1 MESAWCGAMFKMN
14 TAQQMPNRWQTILW
28 IMFAAQ
34 FLSAIGFS
42 IIFPFLPLYVAYL
55 GVATVGTVAL
65 WSGLVFSLQAL
76 TMAIAAPIWGSL
88 ADRFGYKLMVERAMY
103 GGAVILLLMG
113 FARSAE
119 ELTLLRTIQGLI
131 TGTISAANA
140 LVATVTPRE
149 RMGFAMGTL
158 QMGLWS
164 GTAAGPLIG
173 GVMAETLGFR
183 ATFITTAALLFIS
196 GILVTI
202 GVRGNRRPS
211 TPRKQQPLAIWQG
224 WLTIIRTP
232 GISPAYGMRFLSSL
246 SQTILLPFAP
256 LFIASLLQPNDP
268 VSAYTGL
275 IVGVSSAAGTATAI
289 WLGRLGDR
297 IGHQQVLMMSAILA
311 GIAFLPQGLVTNVW
325 QLLILQ
331 ALSGAAIGGITPS
344 LSALLGRYTAAG
356 NEGTV
361 YGLDS
366 SIVSAARAVAPLI
379 GTVVVGALGLGSV
392 FLVSGIAC
400 LVIAMS
406 AARLPALVA
415 TTK

>member
-1 MESAWCGAMFKMN
+1 MQ
-14 TAQQMPNRWQTILW
+14 TRWQTTLW
-28 IMFAAQ
+28 IMFIAQ

-55 GVATVGTVAL
+55 GVATFGDVAL
-65 WSGLVFSLQAL
+65 WAGLVFSLQAL

-88 ADRFGYKLMVERAMY
+88 ADRLGYKLMVERAMY
-103 GGAVILLLMG
+103 GGTIILLLMG

-119 ELTLLRTIQGLI
+119 ELTLLRAIQGMI

-173 GVMAETLGFR
+173 GLMAETLGFR
-183 ATFITTAALLFIS
+183 ATFITTAALLLAS
-196 GILVTI
+196 GILVTV
-202 GVRGNRRPS
+202 GVRGGGKAPETSQRQHTGMVQS
-211 TPRKQQPLAIWQG
+211 
-224 WLTIIRTP
+224 WLSIARTP
-232 GISPAYGMRFLSSL
+232 GIGPAYGMRFLSSL
-246 SQTILLPFAP
+246 AQTILLPFAP
-256 LFIASLLQPNDP
+256 LFIASLLSTGDP
-268 VSAYTGL
+268 VSAFTGL

-297 IGHQQVLMMSAILA
+297 IGHRQVLMGSALLA
-311 GIAFLPQGLVTNVW
+311 GLTFAPQGLVTNVW
-325 QLLILQ
+325 QLLVLQ

-344 LSALLGRYTAAG
+344 LSALLGRYTANG
-356 NEGTV
+356 SEGAV

-379 GTVVVGALGLGSV
+379 GALVVGPFGFGSA
-392 FLVSGIAC
+392 FFVSSVACIA
-400 LVIAMS
+400 IS
-406 AARLPALVA
+406 IGAARLPVEERLRADR
-415 TTK
+415 TYERRCS

>member
-1 MESAWCGAMFKMN
+1 MQ
-14 TAQQMPNRWQTILW
+14 TRWQTTLW
-28 IMFAAQ
+28 IMFVAQ

-55 GVATVGTVAL
+55 GVATVGDIAL

-103 GGAVILLLMG
+103 GGAIILLLMG

-119 ELTLLRTIQGLI
+119 ELTLLRAIQGMI

-164 GTAAGPLIG
+164 GTATGPLIG
-173 GVMAETLGFR
+173 GLMAETLGFR
-183 ATFITTAALLFIS
+183 ATFIATAALLLVS
-196 GILVTI
+196 GILVTV
-202 GVRGNRRPS
+202 GVRDGRPA
-211 TPRKQQPLAIWQG
+211 PVKPKQQPTGMLRG
-224 WLTIIRTP
+224 WLTILRTP
-232 GISPAYGMRFLSSL
+232 GIGPAYGMRFLSSL
-246 SQTILLPFAP
+246 AQTILLPFAP
-256 LFIASLLQPNDP
+256 LFIASLLSANDP

-297 IGHQQVLMMSAILA
+297 IGHRHVLM
-311 GIAFLPQGLVTNVW
+311 G
-325 QLLILQ
+325 
-331 ALSGAAIGGITPS
+331 
-344 LSALLGRYTAAG
+344 SALLAAL
-356 NEGTV
+356 T
-361 YGLDS
+361 
-366 SIVSAARAVAPLI
+366 
-379 GTVVVGALGLGSV
+379 
-392 FLVSGIAC
+392 
-400 LVIAMS
+400 
-406 AARLPALVA
+406 
-415 TTK
+415 

>member
-1 MESAWCGAMFKMN
+1 MQ
-14 TAQQMPNRWQTILW
+14 TRWQTTLW
-28 IMFAAQ
+28 IMFVAQ

-55 GVATVGTVAL
+55 GVATVGDIAL

-88 ADRFGYKLMVERAMY
+88 ADRFGYKLMVKRAMY
-103 GGAVILLLMG
+103 GGAIILLLMG

-119 ELTLLRTIQGLI
+119 ELTLLRAIQGMI

-164 GTAAGPLIG
+164 GTATGPLIG
-173 GVMAETLGFR
+173 GLMAETLGFR
-183 ATFITTAALLFIS
+183 ATFLTTAALLLVS
-196 GILVTI
+196 GILVTV
-202 GVRGNRRPS
+202 GVPGGRPV
-211 TPRKQQPLAIWQG
+211 PVKPKQQPTGMLRG
-224 WLTIIRTP
+224 WLTILRTP
-232 GISPAYGMRFLSSL
+232 GIGPAYGMRFLSSL
-246 SQTILLPFAP
+246 AQTILLPFAP
-256 LFIASLLQPNDP
+256 LFIASLLSANDP

-297 IGHQQVLMMSAILA
+297 IGHRHVLMGS
-311 GIAFLPQGLVTNVW
+311 AFLAALTFAPQGLASNIW

-344 LSALLGRYTAAG
+344 LSALLGRYTATG
-356 NEGTV
+356 NEGAV

-379 GTVVVGALGLGSV
+379 GALVVGPFGYGAAFAVSSV
-392 FLVSGIAC
+392 ACFAIGIG
-400 LVIAMS
+400 V
-406 AARLPALVA
+406 ARLPTEERQMVSKP
-415 TTK
+415 T

>member
-1 MESAWCGAMFKMN
+1 MH
-14 TAQQMPNRWQTILW
+14 TRWQTTLW

-34 FLSAIGFS
+34 LLSAIGFS
-42 IIFPFLPLYVAYL
+42 IIFPFLPLYVAEL
-55 GVATVGTVAL
+55 GVATFGDVAL

-103 GGAVILLLMG
+103 GGAIILLLMG

-119 ELTLLRTIQGLI
+119 ELTVLRAIQGMV

-173 GVMAETLGFR
+173 GLMAETLGFR
-183 ATFITTAALLFIS
+183 ATFITTAALLLAS
-196 GILVTI
+196 GILVTV
-202 GVRGNRRPS
+202 GVRGGGKVPAA
-211 TPRKQQPLAIWQG
+211 QQHQRSGMLQS
-224 WLTIIRTP
+224 WLDIMRAP
-232 GISPAYGMRFLSSL
+232 GMTAAYGMRFLSSL

-256 LFIASLLQPNDP
+256 LFIASLLSAADP

-289 WLGRLGDR
+289 WLGKLGDR
-297 IGHQQVLMMSAILA
+297 IGHRQVLIVSALLA
-311 GIAFLPQGLVTNVW
+311 GIAFASQSIVSNVW
-325 QLLILQ
+325 QLLALQ
-331 ALSGAAIGGITPS
+331 ALSGMAIGGITPS
-344 LSALLGRYTAAG
+344 LSALLGRYAAAG
-356 NEGTV
+356 SEGAV

-366 SIVSAARAVAPLI
+366 SIVSAARAIAPLI
-379 GTVVVGALGLGSV
+379 GAIAVGLFGLHSV

-400 LVIAMS
+400 LAISLGAT
-406 AARLPALVA
+406 RLPTAERTPVPVQSQ
-415 TTK
+415 T

>member
-1 MESAWCGAMFKMN
+1 MQ
-14 TAQQMPNRWQTILW
+14 TRWQTTLW
-28 IMFAAQ
+28 IMFVAQ

-55 GVATVGTVAL
+55 GVVTIGDVAL

-88 ADRFGYKLMVERAMY
+88 ADRLGYKLMVERAMY
-103 GGAVILLLMG
+103 GGAIILLLMG

-119 ELTLLRTIQGLI
+119 ELTLLRTIQGMI

-164 GTAAGPLIG
+164 GTAAGPLICG
-173 GVMAETLGFR
+173 IMAETLGFR
-183 ATFITTAALLFIS
+183 ATFITTAALLLIS
-196 GILVTI
+196 GILVTV
-202 GVRGNRRPS
+202 GVRGVRQTASATKRPS
-211 TPRKQQPLAIWQG
+211 LSMWQS
-224 WLTIIRTP
+224 WLSILRTP
-232 GISPAYGMRFLSSL
+232 GIRPAYSMRFLSSL

-256 LFIASLLQPNDP
+256 LFIASLLSPTDP

-275 IVGVSSAAGTATAI
+275 IVGISSAAGTATAI

-297 IGHQQVLMMSAILA
+297 IGHQQVLMVSALVA
-311 GIAFLPQGLVTNVW
+311 GIALLPQGIVTNIW

-344 LSALLGRYTAAG
+344 LSALLGRYTAEG
-356 NEGTV
+356 NEGAV

-379 GTVVVGALGLGSV
+379 GAMVVTPFGLGSA
-392 FLVSGIAC
+392 FFISGCAC
-400 LVIAMS
+400 LIIAAG
-406 AARLPALVA
+406 AARLPALVVA
-415 TTK
+415 PR

>member
-1 MESAWCGAMFKMN
+1 MVKRGHVSM
-14 TAQQMPNRWQTILW
+14 QQTRWQTTLW
-28 IMFAAQ
+28 IMFIAQ
-34 FLSAIGFS
+34 FLSAVGFS

-55 GVATVGTVAL
+55 GVATFGDVAL

-88 ADRFGYKLMVERAMY
+88 ADRLGYKLMVERAMF

-119 ELTLLRTIQGLI
+119 ELTLLRAIQGLI

-149 RMGFAMGTL
+149 RMGFAMGAL

-173 GVMAETLGFR
+173 GIIAETMGFR
-183 ATFITTAALLFIS
+183 ATFLVTAVLLFAA
-196 GILVTI
+196 GVLVTV
-202 GVRGNRRPS
+202 GVRAGNPIRRERERAPAGMVRS
-211 TPRKQQPLAIWQG
+211 WLAIV
-224 WLTIIRTP
+224 RAP
-232 GISPAYGMRFLSSL
+232 GIGPAYGMRFLSSL
-246 SQTILLPFAP
+246 AQTILLPFAP
-256 LFIASLLQPNDP
+256 LFIASLLSSGEP

-297 IGHQQVLMMSAILA
+297 IGHRQVLAWSAALA
-311 GIAFLPQGLVTNVW
+311 GLAFLPQGMVSNVW
-325 QLLILQ
+325 QLLTLQ
-331 ALSGAAIGGITPS
+331 AISGAAIGGITPS

-356 NEGTV
+356 SEGAV

-366 SIVSAARAVAPLI
+366 SIVSAARALAPLL
-379 GTVVVGALGLGSV
+379 GALVVGPFGFGAA
-392 FLVSGIAC
+392 FLVSGITC
-400 LVIAMS
+400 LLIGIGALRLPHEQAQTMS
-406 AARLPALVA
+406 ASARSL
-415 TTK
+415 

>member
-1 MESAWCGAMFKMN
+1 MQ
-14 TAQQMPNRWQTILW
+14 TRWQTTLW
-28 IMFAAQ
+28 IMFVAQ

-55 GVATVGTVAL
+55 GVATVGDIAL

-103 GGAVILLLMG
+103 GGAIILLLMG

-119 ELTLLRTIQGLI
+119 ELTLLRAIQGMI

-164 GTAAGPLIG
+164 GTATGPLIG
-173 GVMAETLGFR
+173 GLMAETLGFR
-183 ATFITTAALLFIS
+183 ATFITTAALLLVS

-202 GVRGNRRPS
+202 GVRGGRPA
-211 TPRKQQPLAIWQG
+211 PVKPKQQPSGMLRG
-224 WLTIIRTP
+224 WLTILRTP
-232 GISPAYGMRFLSSL
+232 GIGPTYGMRFLSSL
-246 SQTILLPFAP
+246 AQTILLPFAP
-256 LFIASLLQPNDP
+256 LFIASLLSAGDP
-268 VSAYTGL
+268 VNAFTGL

-297 IGHQQVLMMSAILA
+297 IGHRQVLMGSALLA
-311 GIAFLPQGLVTNVW
+311 GLTFAPQGLASNVW

-344 LSALLGRYTAAG
+344 LSALLGRYTATG
-356 NEGTV
+356 NEGAV

-366 SIVSAARAVAPLI
+366 SIVSAARAVAPLF
-379 GTVVVGALGLGSV
+379 GALVVGPFGYGAAFAVSSV
-392 FLVSGIAC
+392 ACFAIGIG
-400 LVIAMS
+400 
-406 AARLPALVA
+406 AARLPTEERQIVSKP
-415 TTK
+415 T